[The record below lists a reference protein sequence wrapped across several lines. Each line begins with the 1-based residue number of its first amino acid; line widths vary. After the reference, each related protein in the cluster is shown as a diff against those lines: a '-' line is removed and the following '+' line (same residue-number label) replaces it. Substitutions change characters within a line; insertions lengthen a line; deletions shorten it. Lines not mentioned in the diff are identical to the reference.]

1 MRSQEVTGAVVA
13 AQPRSKFS
21 RGFNKLATIP
31 SITDKSDKIE
41 SSETNMLRLGQ
52 SQGMYVEPVNLG
64 ISKKPSITGSDAPIV
79 KKFTGDLNHS
89 MMTQ

>member
-1 MRSQEVTGAVVA
+1 
-13 AQPRSKFS
+13 
-21 RGFNKLATIP
+21 
-31 SITDKSDKIE
+31 
-41 SSETNMLRLGQ
+41 MLRLGQ